1 MKNAHAYY
9 RLGDSSAIAAHHASQ
24 ITAEKERDKPALNIS
39 LHPNSRAE
47 YSAIVKG
54 IRDYHKEFDLTLFET
69 ASVKT
74 YEDHPTRTWFGTTEF
89 YFNAKDAA
97 QNHGRV
103 EICIFWP

>member
-1 MKNAHAYY
+1 MNRTLGYF

-24 ITAEKERDKPALNIS
+24 ITAEKEWDKPALNIS
-39 LHPNSRAE
+39 LHPNTREE
-47 YSAIVKG
+47 YSAIVDG
-54 IRDYHKEFDLTLFET
+54 IRDYHREFGLTL
-69 ASVKT
+69 
-74 YEDHPTRTWFGTTEF
+74 YECSSYHDRSQDAGVTFGTTEF